1 MGLIAFMHDYEFV
14 WLGFFVLQTSEH
26 FVPLPPSP
34 TLLLPSPEFALP
46 VSSALALSRTG
57 ERKRKGE
64 KESLPP
70 IFVPLIG
77 VLGSVQPPPTHSLTH
92 PPALSCHVAPD
103 REHCRHLSRSTIP
116 PDHPPLLPLPPP
128 RLFISPFLCPPL
140 RLPFLFTLVRC
151 PIICPRP
158 RTRVSLAPSPS
169 ISTMSSLL
177 FHDSRVSNVRN
188 PVPFREATPSSAS
201 ATTALS
207 SSLAILASR
216 KIFLISSTFRSPPRV
231 YFRIFY
237 GTEKCR
243 GDGVRGE
250 EKEKEGREDLPAF
263 FFSTGAPPLIRLI
276 FLSS

>member
-14 WLGFFVLQTSEH
+14 RLGFFVLQTSEH

-116 PDHPPLLPLPPP
+116 PTILL
-128 RLFISPFLCPPL
+128 F
-140 RLPFLFTLVRC
+140 FLFLHRASSS
-151 PIICPRP
+151 PRFS
-158 RTRVSLAPSPS
+158 V
-169 ISTMSSLL
+169 LL
-177 FHDSRVSNVRN
+177 SVF
-188 PVPFREATPSSAS
+188 P
-201 ATTALS
+201 S
-207 SSLAILASR
+207 SSLWCVAQ
-216 KIFLISSTFRSPPRV
+216 
-231 YFRIFY
+231 
-237 GTEKCR
+237 
-243 GDGVRGE
+243 
-250 EKEKEGREDLPAF
+250 
-263 FFSTGAPPLIRLI
+263 
-276 FLSS
+276 